1 MTVLDGWAA
10 VEDYA
15 AAAMQMFL
23 APGFKHFFEFG
34 IKKNGI
40 TPVYGLGFLPTR
52 INRSGFIRQLR
63 RA

>member
-40 TPVYGLGFLPTR
+40 PPVKGLGFLPTR
-52 INRSGFIRQLR
+52 INRSCFIRQLR